1 MGREAARGPAAPVA
15 VLVGTD
21 PAWDLGCPGHHWIR
35 ATLPL
40 PWDVGRKQRGWSQE
54 MVVVSHG
61 FLPVWL
67 VGIQLDSFVFCFPYH
82 PLAFTF
88 LRENSHTVRF
98 SLVEWTVQWKLVPG
112 VVLLSP
118 ASNSGVSH
126 PPQRKLCHQQSLP
139 GPGEH
144 EAAVCMDPLLPDPRE
159 RPSHL
164 APLTSACFHIRPFYR

>member
-21 PAWDLGCPGHHWIR
+21 PAWDLECLGGHWIR

-40 PWDVGRKQRGWSQE
+40 PWGVGRQQRCWSRE
-54 MVVVSHG
+54 TVVVSNV

-67 VGIQLDSFVFCFPYH
+67 EGIQLDFFVFCFPYH

-98 SLVEWTVQWKLVPG
+98 SLVEWTVQWKPVPG
-112 VVLLSP
+112 VVPLIP
-118 ASNSGVSH
+118 ASNSGVSS
-126 PPQRKLCHQQSLP
+126 PPEKA
-139 GPGEH
+139 GPP
-144 EAAVCMDPLLPDPRE
+144 AVPAWPRG
-159 RPSHL
+159 
-164 APLTSACFHIRPFYR
+164 A